1 MSESL
6 LKLPKGKQSYEN
18 IVKNNF
24 YYVDKTRA
32 LKTVFEDESS
42 QVLLITRPRR
52 FGKSLT
58 LSMFNS
64 FLSLNYEDEKD
75 LSHHIEL
82 FKDKEIYKDKGF
94 CEQFMGQY
102 PVIAISLK
110 DVQGLDFED
119 AYKALAKE
127 IFKLASKYRF
137 LQNSTNLDEGDKLLL
152 NNLLDFSFLRD
163 LKNLDILKSSLQ
175 DLISL
180 LYKHYDKQVIL
191 LIDEYDVPLAKSS
204 LNGYYKQ
211 MVDLMSAF
219 YSKALK
225 DTDEF
230 VQKAVITGCLRVA
243 KESIFTGV
251 NNFSVNT
258 VFNRED
264 DLTTII
270 GFTEKETES
279 MLSYF
284 DLSDFKALVKE
295 NYDGYN
301 FNNHEIYCSW
311 DVVSFCQSALKQQ
324 EQSKVKADCYW
335 INTSSNDIIK
345 QFLGF
350 ISPKD
355 SDDMQTLVDGG
366 SVKKN
371 IHVNMN
377 HEDLKDHDSDDFWS
391 LLAYTGYL
399 TPAKGAVFDI
409 DNEPID
415 LVIPNNSIL
424 KAFRKNILEYFSKD
438 KAQLAK
444 ANDIIKAIFDGKAL
458 DLSNALEDA
467 LAQYISVRDFSSNEP
482 KESYYQGFLNGFFS
496 SQKDMLKGYASNAE
510 LGNGY
515 ADITFKNKR
524 KDLAV
529 IIEIK
534 HANDEFQNQA
544 KATEAL
550 EQIEKNKYVLNYLND
565 GYVTKIFCYG
575 ICFNKKSCYV
585 AFKEIKKLD

>member
-1 MSESL
+1 MTESL

-82 FKDKEIYKDKGF
+82 FKDKEIYKDKEF

-137 LQNSTNLDEGDKLLL
+137 LQNSNKLDEGDKLLL
-152 NNLLDFSFLRD
+152 NNLLDFNFLRD

-175 DLISL
+175 DLITL

-211 MVDLMSAF
+211 MVDLMSGF

-270 GFTEKETES
+270 GFTEKETED
-279 MLSYF
+279 MLNYF
-284 DLSDFKALVKE
+284 GLSEFKTIVKE

-324 EQSKVKADCYW
+324 DKSKVKADCYW

-377 HEDLKDHDSDDFWS
+377 HEDLKNHDSDDFWS
-391 LLAYTGYL
+391 MLAYTGYL
-399 TPAKGAVFDI
+399 TAAPNAEFDI
-409 DNEPID
+409 DHEPIE
-415 LVIPNNSIL
+415 LVIPNKSIL
-424 KAFRKNILEYFSKD
+424 ECFRLNILQFFTKDESQLSK
-438 KAQLAK
+438 AHNILNAV
-444 ANDIIKAIFDGKAL
+444 FDGKAL

-467 LAQYISVRDFSSNEP
+467 LAHYISIRDFSSNEP
-482 KESYYQGFLNGFFS
+482 KETYYQGFLNGYFS
-496 SQKDMLKGYASNAE
+496 SQNDLLKGYASNAE

-515 ADITFKNKR
+515 ADITFKNKN
-524 KDLAV
+524 KNIAV

-534 HANDEFQNQA
+534 HAKEESENQTRA
-544 KATEAL
+544 FEAL
-550 EQIEKNKYVLNYLND
+550 DQIEKNKYVLNYLGD
-565 GYVTKIFCYG
+565 DYVTDILCYG
-575 ICFNKKSCYV
+575 ICFCKKSCYV
-585 AFKEIKKLD
+585 AFKELKK

>member
-1 MSESL
+1 MTESL

-82 FKDKEIYKDKGF
+82 FKDKEIYKDKEF

-137 LQNSTNLDEGDKLLL
+137 LQNSNKLDEGDKLLL
-152 NNLLDFSFLRD
+152 NNLLDFNFLRD

-175 DLISL
+175 DLITL

-211 MVDLMSAF
+211 MVDLMSGF

-279 MLSYF
+279 MLNYF
-284 DLSDFKALVKE
+284 DLSNFKALVKE

-301 FNNHEIYCSW
+301 FFNHEIYCSW

-324 EQSKVKADCYW
+324 DQSKVVADCYW

-377 HEDLKDHDSDDFWS
+377 HEDLKNHDSDDFWS
-391 LLAYTGYL
+391 MLAYTGYL
-399 TPAKGAVFDI
+399 TAAPNAEFDI
-409 DNEPID
+409 DHEPIE
-415 LVIPNNSIL
+415 LVIPNKSIL
-424 KAFRKNILEYFSKD
+424 ECFRLNILQFFTKDESQLSK
-438 KAQLAK
+438 AHNILNAV
-444 ANDIIKAIFDGKAL
+444 FDGKAL

-467 LAQYISVRDFSSNEP
+467 LAHYISIRDFSSNEP
-482 KESYYQGFLNGFFS
+482 KESYYQGFLNGYFS
-496 SQKDMLKGYASNAE
+496 SQNDLLKGYASNAE

-515 ADITFKNKR
+515 ADITFKNKN
-524 KDLAV
+524 KNIAV

-534 HANDEFQNQA
+534 HAKEESENQTRA
-544 KATEAL
+544 FEAL
-550 EQIEKNKYVLNYLND
+550 DQIEKNKYVLNYLGD
-565 GYVTKIFCYG
+565 DYVTDILCYG
-575 ICFNKKSCYV
+575 ICFCKKSCYV
-585 AFKEIKKLD
+585 AFKELKK

>member
-1 MSESL
+1 MTSHIL
-6 LKLPKGKQSYEN
+6 QLPTGKQDFKT
-18 IVKNNF
+18 IVKQN
-24 YYVDKTRA
+24 YYFVDKT
-32 LKTVFEDESS
+32 KYIKSVFQDDSS

-52 FGKSLT
+52 FGKTLT
-58 LSMFNS
+58 MNMFES
-64 FLSLNYEDEKD
+64 FLSLNYDDPND
-75 LSHHIEL
+75 LSEHIEL
-82 FKDKEIYKDKGF
+82 FKDKEIYKEKEF
-94 CEQFMGQY
+94 CEKFMGKY
-102 PVIAISLK
+102 PVISITFKDVKALNFKDAYEDLGELICDLSDKFIFLKDSPKLTFNDKKAFAKLNDLDYLQNKRHLNTVKNSLK
-110 DVQGLDFED
+110 KF
-119 AYKALAKE
+119 
-127 IFKLASKYRF
+127 I
-137 LQNSTNLDEGDKLLL
+137 
-152 NNLLDFSFLRD
+152 SF
-163 LKNLDILKSSLQ
+163 
-175 DLISL
+175 
-180 LYKHYDKQVIL
+180 LYKHFGQKVIL
-191 LIDEYDVPLAKSS
+191 LIDEYDVPLAKASQF
-204 LNGYYKQ
+204 NYYKE
-211 MVDLMSAF
+211 MVDLISAL

-225 DTDEF
+225 DTDKY
-230 VQKAVITGCLRVA
+230 VQKAVLTGCLRVA

-251 NNFSVNT
+251 NNFKVNT
-258 VFNRED
+258 IFSNRSA
-264 DLTTII
+264 LSTII
-270 GFTEKETES
+270 GFTKEDTEA
-279 MLSYF
+279 MLDYYN
-284 DLSDFKALVKE
+284 LSKYKALVQE

-301 FNNHEIYCSW
+301 FNNHEMYCSW
-311 DVVSFCQSALKQQ
+311 DVVSFCDDAIQNDDGNITAN
-324 EQSKVKADCYW
+324 CYW
-335 INTSSNDIIK
+335 YHTGSTDVIRD
-345 QFLGF
+345 FLGF
-350 ISPKD
+350 IS
-355 SDDMQTLVDGG
+355 SDDADSMQTLVDGG
-366 SVKKN
+366 SIKKN

-399 TPAKGAVFDI
+399 TPAKGAIFDI

-467 LAQYISVRDFSSNEP
+467 LAQYISVRDFSSSEP

-565 GYVTKIFCYG
+565 GYVMKIFCYG

-585 AFKEIKKLD
+585 AFKEIQK

>member
-1 MSESL
+1 MTESL

-82 FKDKEIYKDKGF
+82 FKDKEIYKDKEF

-137 LQNSTNLDEGDKLLL
+137 LQNSNKLDEGDKLLL
-152 NNLLDFSFLRD
+152 NNLLDFNFLRD

-175 DLISL
+175 DLITL

-211 MVDLMSAF
+211 MVDLMSGF

-270 GFTEKETES
+270 GFTEKETED
-279 MLSYF
+279 MLNYF
-284 DLSDFKALVKE
+284 GLSDFKALVKE

-301 FNNHEIYCSW
+301 FYNHEIYCSW

-324 EQSKVKADCYW
+324 DQSKVVADCYW

-377 HEDLKDHDSDDFWS
+377 HEDLKNHDSDDFWS
-391 LLAYTGYL
+391 MLAYTGYL
-399 TPAKGAVFDI
+399 TAAPNAEFDI
-409 DNEPID
+409 DHEPIE
-415 LVIPNNSIL
+415 LVIPNKSIL
-424 KAFRKNILEYFSKD
+424 ECFRLNILQFFTKDESQLSK
-438 KAQLAK
+438 AHNILNAV
-444 ANDIIKAIFDGKAL
+444 FDGKAL

-467 LAQYISVRDFSSNEP
+467 LAHYISIRDFSSNEP
-482 KESYYQGFLNGFFS
+482 KETYYQGFLNGYFS
-496 SQKDMLKGYASNAE
+496 SQNDLLKGYASNAE

-515 ADITFKNKR
+515 ADITFKNKN
-524 KDLAV
+524 KNIAV

-534 HANDEFQNQA
+534 HAKEESENQTRA
-544 KATEAL
+544 FEAL
-550 EQIEKNKYVLNYLND
+550 DQIEKNKYVLNYLGD
-565 GYVTKIFCYG
+565 DYVTDILCYG
-575 ICFNKKSCYV
+575 ICFCKKSCYV
-585 AFKEIKKLD
+585 AFKELKK

>member
-1 MSESL
+1 MYNKVIKSC
-6 LKLPKGKQSYEN
+6 K
-18 IVKNNF
+18 
-24 YYVDKTRA
+24 
-32 LKTVFEDESS
+32 ED
-42 QVLLITRPRR
+42 
-52 FGKSLT
+52 
-58 LSMFNS
+58 
-64 FLSLNYEDEKD
+64 
-75 LSHHIEL
+75 
-82 FKDKEIYKDKGF
+82 FK
-94 CEQFMGQY
+94 
-102 PVIAISLK
+102 IS
-110 DVQGLDFED
+110 
-119 AYKALAKE
+119 
-127 IFKLASKYRF
+127 RF
-137 LQNSTNLDEGDKLLL
+137 LRS
-152 NNLLDFSFLRD
+152 
-163 LKNLDILKSSLQ
+163 LKNL
-175 DLISL
+175 ISF

-270 GFTEKETES
+270 GFTEKETED
-279 MLSYF
+279 MLNYF
-284 DLSDFKALVKE
+284 GLSDFKALVKE

-301 FNNHEIYCSW
+301 FFNHEIYCSW

-324 EQSKVKADCYW
+324 DQSKVKADCYW

-377 HEDLKDHDSDDFWS
+377 HEDLKNHDSDDFWS
-391 LLAYTGYL
+391 MLAYTGYL
-399 TPAKGAVFDI
+399 TAAPNAEFDI
-409 DNEPID
+409 DHEPIE
-415 LVIPNNSIL
+415 LVIPNKSIL
-424 KAFRKNILEYFSKD
+424 ECFRLNILQFFTKDESQLSK
-438 KAQLAK
+438 AHNILNAV
-444 ANDIIKAIFDGKAL
+444 FDGKAL

-467 LAQYISVRDFSSNEP
+467 LAHYISIRDFSSNEP
-482 KESYYQGFLNGFFS
+482 KESYYQGFLNGYFS
-496 SQKDMLKGYASNAE
+496 SQNDLLKGYASNAE

-515 ADITFKNKR
+515 ADITFKNKN
-524 KDLAV
+524 KNIAV

-534 HANDEFQNQA
+534 HAKEESENQTRA
-544 KATEAL
+544 FEAL
-550 EQIEKNKYVLNYLND
+550 DQIEKNKYVLNYLGD
-565 GYVTKIFCYG
+565 DYVTDILCYG
-575 ICFNKKSCYV
+575 ICFCKKSCYV
-585 AFKEIKKLD
+585 AFKELKK

>member
-324 EQSKVKADCYW
+324 DKSKVKADCYW

-377 HEDLKDHDSDDFWS
+377 HEDLKNHDSDDFWS
-391 LLAYTGYL
+391 MLAYTGYL
-399 TPAKGAVFDI
+399 TAAPNAEFDI
-409 DNEPID
+409 DHEPIE
-415 LVIPNNSIL
+415 LVIPNKSIL
-424 KAFRKNILEYFSKD
+424 ECFRLNILQYFTKD
-438 KAQLAK
+438 KEQISKSTALVH
-444 ANDIIKAIFDGKAL
+444 AILKPDADLLQISLDTAL
-458 DLSNALEDA
+458 RK
-467 LAQYISVRDFSSNEP
+467 YISVRDFSSNDP
-482 KESYYQGFLNGFFS
+482 KESYYHAFLNGIFS
-496 SQKDMLKGYASNAE
+496 TQDDNLVDYSSNHEQGDGYP
-510 LGNGY
+510 
-515 ADITFKNKR
+515 DITFKSPNGR
-524 KDLAV
+524 IGV
-529 IIEIK
+529 VIEIK
-534 HANDEFQNQA
+534 QCDDIKDSE
-544 KATEAL
+544 KLAL
-550 EQIEKNKYVLNYLND
+550 DALNQIETKKYYQDFMYQKLITNIY
-565 GYVTKIFCYG
+565 CYG
-575 ICFNKKSCYV
+575 ICFTKKSCNV
-585 AFKEIKKLD
+585 AFKDLKK

>member
-377 HEDLKDHDSDDFWS
+377 HEDLKNHDSDDFWS
-391 LLAYTGYL
+391 MLAYTGYL
-399 TPAKGAVFDI
+399 TAAPNAEFDI
-409 DNEPID
+409 DHEPIE
-415 LVIPNNSIL
+415 LVIPNKSIL
-424 KAFRKNILEYFSKD
+424 ECFRLNILQFFTKDESQLSK
-438 KAQLAK
+438 AHNILNAV
-444 ANDIIKAIFDGKAL
+444 FDGKAL

-467 LAQYISVRDFSSNEP
+467 LAHYISIRDFSSNEP
-482 KESYYQGFLNGFFS
+482 KETYYQGFLNGYFS
-496 SQKDMLKGYASNAE
+496 SQNDLLKGYASNAE

-515 ADITFKNKR
+515 ADITFKNKN
-524 KDLAV
+524 KNIAV

-534 HANDEFQNQA
+534 HAKEESENQA
-544 KATEAL
+544 RAFEAL
-550 EQIEKNKYVLNYLND
+550 DQIEKNKYVINYLGD
-565 GYVTKIFCYG
+565 DYVTDILCYG
-575 ICFNKKSCYV
+575 ICFCKKSCYV
-585 AFKEIKKLD
+585 AFKELKK

>member
-32 LKTVFEDESS
+32 LKIVFEDESS

-94 CEQFMGQY
+94 CEQFMGQC

-110 DVQGLDFED
+110 DVQGLDFKD
-119 AYKALAKE
+119 AYNELATLICELTDKF
-127 IFKLASKYRF
+127 IFLKDSPKLSLNDKKIF
-137 LQNSTNLDEGDKLLL
+137 DKL
-152 NNLLDFSFLRD
+152 NDLDYLQDINHLSD
-163 LKNLDILKSSLQ
+163 VKNSLKNL
-175 DLISL
+175 ISF

-377 HEDLKDHDSDDFWS
+377 HEDLKNHDSDDFWS
-391 LLAYTGYL
+391 MLAYTGYL
-399 TPAKGAVFDI
+399 TAAPNAEFDI
-409 DNEPID
+409 DHEPIE
-415 LVIPNNSIL
+415 LVIPNKSIL
-424 KAFRKNILEYFSKD
+424 ECFRLNILQYFTKD
-438 KAQLAK
+438 KEQISKSTALVH
-444 ANDIIKAIFDGKAL
+444 AILKPDADLLQISLDTAL
-458 DLSNALEDA
+458 RK
-467 LAQYISVRDFSSNEP
+467 YISVRDFSSNDP
-482 KESYYQGFLNGFFS
+482 KESYYQAFLNGIFS
-496 SQKDMLKGYASNAE
+496 TQDDNLVDYSSNHEQGDGYP
-510 LGNGY
+510 
-515 ADITFKNKR
+515 DITFKSPNGR
-524 KDLAV
+524 IGV
-529 IIEIK
+529 VIEIK
-534 HANDEFQNQA
+534 QCDDIKDSE
-544 KATEAL
+544 KLAL
-550 EQIEKNKYVLNYLND
+550 DALNQIETKKYYQDFMYHKLITNIY
-565 GYVTKIFCYG
+565 CYG
-575 ICFNKKSCYV
+575 ICFTKKSCNV
-585 AFKEIKKLD
+585 AFKDLKK

>member
-1 MSESL
+1 MTESL

-137 LQNSTNLDEGDKLLL
+137 LQNSTKLDEGDKLLL
-152 NNLLDFSFLRD
+152 SNLLDFSFLRD

-284 DLSDFKALVKE
+284 GLSDFKALVKE

-301 FNNHEIYCSW
+301 FFNHEIYCSW

-324 EQSKVKADCYW
+324 DKSKVKADCYW

-377 HEDLKDHDSDDFWS
+377 HEDLKNHYSDDFWS
-391 LLAYTGYL
+391 MLAYTGYL
-399 TPAKGAVFDI
+399 TAAPNAEFDI
-409 DNEPID
+409 DHEPIE
-415 LVIPNNSIL
+415 LVIPNKSIL
-424 KAFRKNILEYFSKD
+424 ECFRLNILQYFTKDESQLSK
-438 KAQLAK
+438 AHNILNAV
-444 ANDIIKAIFDGKAL
+444 FDGKAL

-467 LAQYISVRDFSSNEP
+467 LAHYISIRDFSSNEP
-482 KESYYQGFLNGFFS
+482 KETYYQGFLNGYFS
-496 SQKDMLKGYASNAE
+496 SQNDLLKGYASNAE

-515 ADITFKNKR
+515 ADITFKNKN
-524 KDLAV
+524 KNIAV

-534 HANDEFQNQA
+534 HAKEESENQA
-544 KATEAL
+544 RAFEAL
-550 EQIEKNKYVLNYLND
+550 DQIEKNKYVINYLGD
-565 GYVTKIFCYG
+565 DYVTYILCYG
-575 ICFNKKSCYV
+575 ISFNKKSCYV
-585 AFKEIKKLD
+585 AFKELKK

>member
-279 MLSYF
+279 MLNYF
-284 DLSDFKALVKE
+284 DLSNFKALVKE

-301 FNNHEIYCSW
+301 FFNHEIYCSW

-377 HEDLKDHDSDDFWS
+377 HEDLKNHDSDDFWS
-391 LLAYTGYL
+391 MLAYTGYL
-399 TPAKGAVFDI
+399 TAAPNAEFDI
-409 DNEPID
+409 DHEPIE
-415 LVIPNNSIL
+415 LVIPNKSIL
-424 KAFRKNILEYFSKD
+424 ECFRLNILQYFTKD
-438 KAQLAK
+438 KEQISKSTALVH
-444 ANDIIKAIFDGKAL
+444 AILKPDADLLQISLDTAL
-458 DLSNALEDA
+458 RK
-467 LAQYISVRDFSSNEP
+467 YISVRDFSSNDP
-482 KESYYQGFLNGFFS
+482 KESYYHAFLNGIFS
-496 SQKDMLKGYASNAE
+496 TQDDNLVDYSSNHEQGDGYP
-510 LGNGY
+510 
-515 ADITFKNKR
+515 DITFKSPNGR
-524 KDLAV
+524 IGV
-529 IIEIK
+529 VIEIK
-534 HANDEFQNQA
+534 QCDDIKDSE
-544 KATEAL
+544 KLAL
-550 EQIEKNKYVLNYLND
+550 DALNQIETKKYYQD
-565 GYVTKIFCYG
+565 FMHQ
-575 ICFNKKSCYV
+575 
-585 AFKEIKKLD
+585 

>member
-1 MSESL
+1 MTESL

-82 FKDKEIYKDKGF
+82 FKDKEIYKDKEF

-152 NNLLDFSFLRD
+152 NNLLDFNFLRD

-175 DLISL
+175 DLITL

-211 MVDLMSAF
+211 MVDLMSGF

-270 GFTEKETES
+270 GFTEKETED
-279 MLSYF
+279 MLNYF
-284 DLSDFKALVKE
+284 GLSDFKALVKE

-324 EQSKVKADCYW
+324 DQSKVVADSYW

-377 HEDLKDHDSDDFWS
+377 HEDLKNHDSDDFWS
-391 LLAYTGYL
+391 MLAYTGYL
-399 TPAKGAVFDI
+399 TAAPNAEFDI
-409 DNEPID
+409 DHEPIE
-415 LVIPNNSIL
+415 LVIPNKSIL
-424 KAFRKNILEYFSKD
+424 ECFRLNILQFFTKDESQLSK
-438 KAQLAK
+438 AHNILNAV
-444 ANDIIKAIFDGKAL
+444 FDGKAL

-467 LAQYISVRDFSSNEP
+467 LAHYISIRDFSSNEP
-482 KESYYQGFLNGFFS
+482 KESYYQGFLNGYFS
-496 SQKDMLKGYASNAE
+496 SQNDLLKGYASNAE

-515 ADITFKNKR
+515 ADITFKNKN
-524 KDLAV
+524 KNIAV

-534 HANDEFQNQA
+534 HAKEESENQTRA
-544 KATEAL
+544 FEAL
-550 EQIEKNKYVLNYLND
+550 DQIEKNKYVLNYLGD
-565 GYVTKIFCYG
+565 DYVTDILCYG
-575 ICFNKKSCYV
+575 ICFCKKSCYV
-585 AFKEIKKLD
+585 AFKELKK

>member
-1 MSESL
+1 MTESL

-301 FNNHEIYCSW
+301 FFNHEIYCSW

-324 EQSKVKADCYW
+324 DQSKVKADCYW

-377 HEDLKDHDSDDFWS
+377 HEDLKNHDSDDFWS
-391 LLAYTGYL
+391 MLAYTGYL
-399 TPAKGAVFDI
+399 TAAPNAEFDI
-409 DNEPID
+409 DHEPIE
-415 LVIPNNSIL
+415 LVIPNKSIL
-424 KAFRKNILEYFSKD
+424 ECFRLNILQFFTKDESQLSK
-438 KAQLAK
+438 AHNILNAV
-444 ANDIIKAIFDGKAL
+444 FDGKAL

-467 LAQYISVRDFSSNEP
+467 LAHYISIRDFSSNEP
-482 KESYYQGFLNGFFS
+482 KESYYQGFLNGYFS
-496 SQKDMLKGYASNAE
+496 SQNDLLKGYASNAE

-515 ADITFKNKR
+515 ADITVKNKN
-524 KDLAV
+524 KNIAV

-534 HANDEFQNQA
+534 HAKEESENQA
-544 KATEAL
+544 RAFEAL
-550 EQIEKNKYVLNYLND
+550 DQIEKNKYVINYLGD
-565 GYVTKIFCYG
+565 DYVTDILFYG
-575 ICFNKKSCYV
+575 ICFCKKSCYV
-585 AFKEIKKLD
+585 AFKELKK

>member
-1 MSESL
+1 MTESL

-32 LKTVFEDESS
+32 LKIVFEDESS

-82 FKDKEIYKDKGF
+82 FKDKEIYKDKEF

-137 LQNSTNLDEGDKLLL
+137 LQNSNKLDEGDKLLL
-152 NNLLDFSFLRD
+152 NNLLDFNFLRD

-175 DLISL
+175 DLITL

-211 MVDLMSAF
+211 MVDLMSGF

-284 DLSDFKALVKE
+284 GLSDFKALVKE

-324 EQSKVKADCYW
+324 DKSKVKADCYW

-377 HEDLKDHDSDDFWS
+377 HEDLKNHDSDDFWS
-391 LLAYTGYL
+391 MLAYTGYL
-399 TPAKGAVFDI
+399 TAAPNAEFDI
-409 DNEPID
+409 DHEPIE
-415 LVIPNNSIL
+415 LVIPNKSIL
-424 KAFRKNILEYFSKD
+424 ECFRLNILQYFTKD
-438 KAQLAK
+438 KEQISKSTALVQ
-444 ANDIIKAIFDGKAL
+444 AILKPDADLLQISLDTAL
-458 DLSNALEDA
+458 RK
-467 LAQYISVRDFSSNEP
+467 YISVRDFSSADP
-482 KESYYQGFLNGFFS
+482 KESYYHAFLNGIFS
-496 SQKDMLKGYASNAE
+496 TQDDNLVDYSSNHEQGDGYP
-510 LGNGY
+510 
-515 ADITFKNKR
+515 DITFKSPNGR
-524 KDLAV
+524 IGV
-529 IIEIK
+529 VIEIK
-534 HANDEFQNQA
+534 QCDDIKDSESL
-544 KATEAL
+544 AL
-550 EQIEKNKYVLNYLND
+550 DALNQIETQKYYQDFLYQQLISNIN
-565 GYVTKIFCYG
+565 CYG

-585 AFKEIKKLD
+585 AFKELKM

>member
-1 MSESL
+1 MTESL

-377 HEDLKDHDSDDFWS
+377 HEDLKNHDSDDFWS
-391 LLAYTGYL
+391 MLAYTGYL
-399 TPAKGAVFDI
+399 TAAPNAEFDI
-409 DNEPID
+409 DHEPIE
-415 LVIPNNSIL
+415 LVIPNKSIL
-424 KAFRKNILEYFSKD
+424 ECFKLSILQFFTKDESQLSKAHNILN
-438 KAQLAK
+438 AV
-444 ANDIIKAIFDGKAL
+444 FDGKAL

-467 LAQYISVRDFSSNEP
+467 LAHYISIRDFSSNEP
-482 KESYYQGFLNGFFS
+482 KETYYQGFLNGYFS
-496 SQKDMLKGYASNAE
+496 SQNDLLKGYASNAE

-515 ADITFKNKR
+515 ADITFKNKN
-524 KDLAV
+524 KNIAV

-534 HANDEFQNQA
+534 HAKEESENQA
-544 KATEAL
+544 RAFEAL
-550 EQIEKNKYVLNYLND
+550 D
-565 GYVTKIFCYG
+565 
-575 ICFNKKSCYV
+575 
-585 AFKEIKKLD
+585 

>member
-270 GFTEKETES
+270 
-279 MLSYF
+279 
-284 DLSDFKALVKE
+284 
-295 NYDGYN
+295 
-301 FNNHEIYCSW
+301 
-311 DVVSFCQSALKQQ
+311 
-324 EQSKVKADCYW
+324 
-335 INTSSNDIIK
+335 
-345 QFLGF
+345 
-350 ISPKD
+350 
-355 SDDMQTLVDGG
+355 
-366 SVKKN
+366 
-371 IHVNMN
+371 
-377 HEDLKDHDSDDFWS
+377 
-391 LLAYTGYL
+391 
-399 TPAKGAVFDI
+399 
-409 DNEPID
+409 
-415 LVIPNNSIL
+415 
-424 KAFRKNILEYFSKD
+424 
-438 KAQLAK
+438 
-444 ANDIIKAIFDGKAL
+444 
-458 DLSNALEDA
+458 
-467 LAQYISVRDFSSNEP
+467 
-482 KESYYQGFLNGFFS
+482 
-496 SQKDMLKGYASNAE
+496 
-510 LGNGY
+510 
-515 ADITFKNKR
+515 
-524 KDLAV
+524 
-529 IIEIK
+529 
-534 HANDEFQNQA
+534 
-544 KATEAL
+544 
-550 EQIEKNKYVLNYLND
+550 
-565 GYVTKIFCYG
+565 
-575 ICFNKKSCYV
+575 
-585 AFKEIKKLD
+585 

>member
-1 MSESL
+1 MTESL

-377 HEDLKDHDSDDFWS
+377 HEDLKNHDSDDFWS
-391 LLAYTGYL
+391 MLAYTGYL
-399 TPAKGAVFDI
+399 TAAPNAEFDI
-409 DNEPID
+409 DHEPIE
-415 LVIPNNSIL
+415 LVIPNKSIL
-424 KAFRKNILEYFSKD
+424 ECFILNILQFFTKDESQLSK
-438 KAQLAK
+438 AHNILNAV
-444 ANDIIKAIFDGKAL
+444 FDGKAL

-467 LAQYISVRDFSSNEP
+467 LAHYISIRDFSSNEP
-482 KESYYQGFLNGFFS
+482 KESYYQGFLNGYFS
-496 SQKDMLKGYASNAE
+496 SQNDLLKGYASNAE

-515 ADITFKNKR
+515 ADITFKNKN
-524 KDLAV
+524 KNIAV

-534 HANDEFQNQA
+534 HAKEESENQA
-544 KATEAL
+544 RAFEAL
-550 EQIEKNKYVLNYLND
+550 DQIEKNKYVLNYLGD
-565 GYVTKIFCYG
+565 DYVTDILCYG
-575 ICFNKKSCYV
+575 ICFCKKSCYV
-585 AFKEIKKLD
+585 AFKELKK

>member
-301 FNNHEIYCSW
+301 FKNHEIYCSW

-377 HEDLKDHDSDDFWS
+377 HEDLKNHDSDDFWS
-391 LLAYTGYL
+391 MLAYTGYL
-399 TPAKGAVFDI
+399 TAAPNAEFDI
-409 DNEPID
+409 DHEPIE
-415 LVIPNNSIL
+415 LVIPNKSIL
-424 KAFRKNILEYFSKD
+424 ECFRLNILQYFTKD
-438 KAQLAK
+438 KEQISKSTALVH
-444 ANDIIKAIFDGKAL
+444 AILKPDADLLQISLDTAL
-458 DLSNALEDA
+458 RK
-467 LAQYISVRDFSSNEP
+467 YISVRDFSSNDP
-482 KESYYQGFLNGFFS
+482 KESYYHAFLNGIFS
-496 SQKDMLKGYASNAE
+496 TQDDNLVDYSSNHEQGDGYP
-510 LGNGY
+510 
-515 ADITFKNKR
+515 DITFKSPNGR
-524 KDLAV
+524 IGV
-529 IIEIK
+529 VIEIK
-534 HANDEFQNQA
+534 QCDDIKDSESL
-544 KATEAL
+544 AL
-550 EQIEKNKYVLNYLND
+550 DALNQIETQKYYQDFLYQQLISNIN
-565 GYVTKIFCYG
+565 CYG

-585 AFKEIKKLD
+585 AFKELKM

>member
-1 MSESL
+1 MTESL

-137 LQNSTNLDEGDKLLL
+137 LQNSNKLDEGDKLLL
-152 NNLLDFSFLRD
+152 NNLLDFNFLRD

-175 DLISL
+175 DLITL

-270 GFTEKETES
+270 GFTEKETEN
-279 MLSYF
+279 MLNYF
-284 DLSDFKALVKE
+284 GLSDFKALVKE

-301 FNNHEIYCSW
+301 FFNHEIYCSW

-324 EQSKVKADCYW
+324 DQSKVKADCYW

-377 HEDLKDHDSDDFWS
+377 HEDLKNHDSDDFWS
-391 LLAYTGYL
+391 MLAYTGYL
-399 TPAKGAVFDI
+399 TAAPNAEFDI
-409 DNEPID
+409 DHEPIE
-415 LVIPNNSIL
+415 LVIPNKSIL
-424 KAFRKNILEYFSKD
+424 ECFRLNILQFFTKDESQLSK
-438 KAQLAK
+438 AHNILNAV
-444 ANDIIKAIFDGKAL
+444 FDGKAL

-467 LAQYISVRDFSSNEP
+467 LAHYISIRDFSSNEP
-482 KESYYQGFLNGFFS
+482 KESYYQGFLNGYFS
-496 SQKDMLKGYASNAE
+496 SQNDLLKGYASNAE

-515 ADITFKNKR
+515 ADITFKNKN
-524 KDLAV
+524 KNIAV

-534 HANDEFQNQA
+534 HAKEESENQTRA
-544 KATEAL
+544 FEAL
-550 EQIEKNKYVLNYLND
+550 DQIEKNKYVLNYLGD
-565 GYVTKIFCYG
+565 DYVTDILCYG
-575 ICFNKKSCYV
+575 ICFCKKSCYV
-585 AFKEIKKLD
+585 AFKELKK

>member
-1 MSESL
+1 MTESL

-32 LKTVFEDESS
+32 LKTVFEDDFS

-377 HEDLKDHDSDDFWS
+377 HEDLKNHDSDDFWS
-391 LLAYTGYL
+391 MLAYTGYL
-399 TPAKGAVFDI
+399 TAAPNAEFDI
-409 DNEPID
+409 DHEPIE
-415 LVIPNNSIL
+415 LVIPNKSIL
-424 KAFRKNILEYFSKD
+424 ECFRLNILQFFTKDESQLSK
-438 KAQLAK
+438 AHNILNAV
-444 ANDIIKAIFDGKAL
+444 FDGKAL

-467 LAQYISVRDFSSNEP
+467 LAHYISIRDFSSNEP
-482 KESYYQGFLNGFFS
+482 KESYYQGFLNGYFS
-496 SQKDMLKGYASNAE
+496 SQNDLLKGYASNAE

-515 ADITFKNKR
+515 ADITFKNKN
-524 KDLAV
+524 KNIAV

-534 HANDEFQNQA
+534 HAKEESENQA
-544 KATEAL
+544 RAFEAL
-550 EQIEKNKYVLNYLND
+550 DQIEKNKYVINYLGD
-565 GYVTKIFCYG
+565 DYVTDILCYG
-575 ICFNKKSCYV
+575 ICFCKKSCYV
-585 AFKEIKKLD
+585 AFKELKK

>member
-32 LKTVFEDESS
+32 LKIVFEDESS

-94 CEQFMGQY
+94 CEQFMGQC

-110 DVQGLDFED
+110 DVQGLDFKD
-119 AYKALAKE
+119 AYNELATLICELSDKF
-127 IFKLASKYRF
+127 IFLKDSPKLSLNDKKIF
-137 LQNSTNLDEGDKLLL
+137 DKL
-152 NNLLDFSFLRD
+152 NDLDYLQDINHLSD
-163 LKNLDILKSSLQ
+163 VKNSLKNL
-175 DLISL
+175 ISF

-284 DLSDFKALVKE
+284 GLSDFKALVKE

-301 FNNHEIYCSW
+301 FYNHEIYCSW

-324 EQSKVKADCYW
+324 DQSKVKADCYW

-377 HEDLKDHDSDDFWS
+377 HEDLKNHDSDDFWS
-391 LLAYTGYL
+391 MLAYTGYL
-399 TPAKGAVFDI
+399 TAAPNAEFDI
-409 DNEPID
+409 DHEPIE
-415 LVIPNNSIL
+415 LVIPNKSIL
-424 KAFRKNILEYFSKD
+424 ECFRLSIMQYFTKD
-438 KAQLAK
+438 KEQISKSTALVQ
-444 ANDIIKAIFDGKAL
+444 AILKPDADLLQISLDTAL
-458 DLSNALEDA
+458 RK
-467 LAQYISVRDFSSNEP
+467 YISVRDFSSADP
-482 KESYYQGFLNGFFS
+482 KESYYHAFLNGIFS
-496 SQKDMLKGYASNAE
+496 TQDDNLVDYSSNHEQGDGYP
-510 LGNGY
+510 
-515 ADITFKNKR
+515 DITFKSPNGR
-524 KDLAV
+524 IGV
-529 IIEIK
+529 VIEIK
-534 HANDEFQNQA
+534 QCD
-544 KATEAL
+544 
-550 EQIEKNKYVLNYLND
+550 D
-565 GYVTKIFCYG
+565 
-575 ICFNKKSCYV
+575 
-585 AFKEIKKLD
+585 IKDSE

>member
-1 MSESL
+1 MTESL

-377 HEDLKDHDSDDFWS
+377 HEDLKNHDSDDFWS
-391 LLAYTGYL
+391 MLAYTGYL
-399 TPAKGAVFDI
+399 TAAPNAEFDI
-409 DNEPID
+409 DHEPIE
-415 LVIPNNSIL
+415 LVIPNKSIL
-424 KAFRKNILEYFSKD
+424 ECFRLNILQFFTKDESQLSK
-438 KAQLAK
+438 AHNILNAV
-444 ANDIIKAIFDGKAL
+444 FDGKAL

-467 LAQYISVRDFSSNEP
+467 LAHYISIRDFSSNEP
-482 KESYYQGFLNGFFS
+482 KESYYQGFLNGYFS
-496 SQKDMLKGYASNAE
+496 SQNDLLKGYASNAE

-515 ADITFKNKR
+515 ADITFKNKN
-524 KDLAV
+524 KNIAV

-534 HANDEFQNQA
+534 HAKEESENQA
-544 KATEAL
+544 RAFEAL
-550 EQIEKNKYVLNYLND
+550 DQIEKNKYVLNYLGD
-565 GYVTKIFCYG
+565 DYVTDILCYG
-575 ICFNKKSCYV
+575 ICFCKKSCYV
-585 AFKEIKKLD
+585 AFKELKK

>member
-1 MSESL
+1 MTESL

-204 LNGYYKQ
+204 LHGYYKQ

-350 ISPKD
+350 ISQKD

-377 HEDLKDHDSDDFWS
+377 HEDLKNHDSDDFWS
-391 LLAYTGYL
+391 MLAYTGYL
-399 TPAKGAVFDI
+399 TAAPNAEFDI
-409 DNEPID
+409 DHEPIE
-415 LVIPNNSIL
+415 LVIPNKSIL
-424 KAFRKNILEYFSKD
+424 ECFRLNILQFFTKDESQLSK
-438 KAQLAK
+438 AHNILNAV
-444 ANDIIKAIFDGKAL
+444 FDGKAL

-467 LAQYISVRDFSSNEP
+467 LAHYISIRDFSSNEP
-482 KESYYQGFLNGFFS
+482 KESYYQGFLNGYFS
-496 SQKDMLKGYASNAE
+496 SQNDLLKGYASNAE

-515 ADITFKNKR
+515 ADITFKNKN
-524 KDLAV
+524 KNIAV

-534 HANDEFQNQA
+534 HAKEESENQTRA
-544 KATEAL
+544 FEAL
-550 EQIEKNKYVLNYLND
+550 DQIEKNKYVLNYLGD
-565 GYVTKIFCYG
+565 DYVTDILCYG
-575 ICFNKKSCYV
+575 ICFCKKSCYV
-585 AFKEIKKLD
+585 AFKELKK

>member
-1 MSESL
+1 MTESL

-377 HEDLKDHDSDDFWS
+377 HEDLKNHDSDDFWS
-391 LLAYTGYL
+391 MLAYTGYL
-399 TPAKGAVFDI
+399 TAAPNAEFDI
-409 DNEPID
+409 DHEPIE
-415 LVIPNNSIL
+415 LVIPNKSIL
-424 KAFRKNILEYFSKD
+424 ECFRLNILQFFTKDESQLSK
-438 KAQLAK
+438 AHNILNAV
-444 ANDIIKAIFDGKAL
+444 FDGKAL

-467 LAQYISVRDFSSNEP
+467 LAHYISIRDFSSNEP
-482 KESYYQGFLNGFFS
+482 KETYYQGFLNGYFS
-496 SQKDMLKGYASNAE
+496 SQNDLLKGYASNAE

-515 ADITFKNKR
+515 ADITFKNKN
-524 KDLAV
+524 KNIAV

-534 HANDEFQNQA
+534 HAKEESENQA
-544 KATEAL
+544 RAFEAL
-550 EQIEKNKYVLNYLND
+550 DQIEKNKYVLNYLGD
-565 GYVTKIFCYG
+565 DYVTDILCYG
-575 ICFNKKSCYV
+575 ICFCKKSCYV
-585 AFKEIKKLD
+585 AFKELKK

>member
-1 MSESL
+1 MTESL

-284 DLSDFKALVKE
+284 DLSDFKTIVKE

-324 EQSKVKADCYW
+324 DKSKVKADCYW

-377 HEDLKDHDSDDFWS
+377 HEDLKNHDSDDFWS
-391 LLAYTGYL
+391 MLAYTGYL
-399 TPAKGAVFDI
+399 TAAPNAEFDI
-409 DNEPID
+409 DHEPIE
-415 LVIPNNSIL
+415 LVIPNKSIL
-424 KAFRKNILEYFSKD
+424 ECFRLNILQFFTKDESQLSK
-438 KAQLAK
+438 AHNILNAV
-444 ANDIIKAIFDGKAL
+444 FDGKAL

-467 LAQYISVRDFSSNEP
+467 LAHYISIRDFSSNEP
-482 KESYYQGFLNGFFS
+482 KESYYQGFLNGYFS
-496 SQKDMLKGYASNAE
+496 SQNDLLKGYASNAE

-515 ADITFKNKR
+515 ADITFKNKN
-524 KDLAV
+524 KNIAV

-534 HANDEFQNQA
+534 HAKEESENQA
-544 KATEAL
+544 RAFEAL
-550 EQIEKNKYVLNYLND
+550 DQIEKNKYVINYLGD
-565 GYVTKIFCYG
+565 DYVTDILCYG
-575 ICFNKKSCYV
+575 ICFCKKSCYV
-585 AFKEIKKLD
+585 AFKELKK

>member
-377 HEDLKDHDSDDFWS
+377 HEDLKNHDSDDFWS
-391 LLAYTGYL
+391 MLAYTGYL
-399 TPAKGAVFDI
+399 TAAPNAEFDI
-409 DNEPID
+409 DHEPIE
-415 LVIPNNSIL
+415 LVIPNKSIL
-424 KAFRKNILEYFSKD
+424 ECFRLNILQFFTTC
-438 KAQLAK
+438 
-444 ANDIIKAIFDGKAL
+444 AIFV
-458 DLSNALEDA
+458 S
-467 LAQYISVRDFSSNEP
+467 F
-482 KESYYQGFLNGFFS
+482 
-496 SQKDMLKGYASNAE
+496 
-510 LGNGY
+510 
-515 ADITFKNKR
+515 
-524 KDLAV
+524 
-529 IIEIK
+529 
-534 HANDEFQNQA
+534 
-544 KATEAL
+544 
-550 EQIEKNKYVLNYLND
+550 
-565 GYVTKIFCYG
+565 
-575 ICFNKKSCYV
+575 
-585 AFKEIKKLD
+585 